1 MPKKDADVARRVV
14 DVVRALG
21 VVVAVAEAVARLAED
36 VRAVQVRVALVR
48 ADLFRHGVAVV
59 VHEVHA
65 AVPAVQLVRGA
76 GLLGQ
81 LPRREVPRAADVGR
95 VGVAR
100 ARERLELAEGL
111 VAV

>member
-1 MPKKDADVARRVV
+1 MQR
-14 DVVRALG
+14 
-21 VVVAVAEAVARLAED
+21 
-36 VRAVQVRVALVR
+36 
-48 ADLFRHGVAVV
+48 
-59 VHEVHA
+59 
-65 AVPAVQLVRGA
+65 VPAVQLVRGA

-111 VAV
+111 VAVERRHGVVGRQNHESVPRSVDVRVHLQRVWRRPQAGLATGGVLRDAIP